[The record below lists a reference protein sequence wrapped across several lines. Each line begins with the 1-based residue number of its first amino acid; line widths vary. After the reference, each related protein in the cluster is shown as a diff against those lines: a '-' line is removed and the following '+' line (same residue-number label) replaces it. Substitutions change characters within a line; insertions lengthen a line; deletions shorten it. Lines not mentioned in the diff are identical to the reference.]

1 MFYSFNSLETKL
13 NITFTTFTYQFQNM
27 TLFKAYNALRSF
39 AGFVAT
45 LKQKRFCKNYLSVEM
60 L

>member
-1 MFYSFNSLETKL
+1 MFYSFNSLEIKR
-13 NITFTTFTYQFQNM
+13 NITFTIFTSQFQNM
-27 TLFKAYNALRSF
+27 TIFKAYNAFRSF
-39 AGFVAT
+39 PGFVAT